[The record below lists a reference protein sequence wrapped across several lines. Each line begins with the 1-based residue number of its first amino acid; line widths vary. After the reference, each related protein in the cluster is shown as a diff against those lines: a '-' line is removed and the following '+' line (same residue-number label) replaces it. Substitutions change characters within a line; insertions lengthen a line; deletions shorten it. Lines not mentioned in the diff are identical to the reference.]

1 MENNKYT
8 EDELALFNEE
18 GIDINTLEND
28 ITDDNSQNESRP
40 DINEDLPM
48 AEEDNPE
55 NNADVEV
62 PVDNEPQEET
72 TPLIGGKFKSYD
84 DLLKAYNELER
95 HSGNQASQIN
105 ELRKQVGGGSPN
117 NTPVPERITQ
127 EDMFGNVTDEQL
139 SELIISH
146 PKEFISQMMNVLK
159 SDVQNTVSKE
169 STVNKYLDEFFSGN
183 SDISEYSEEFKNL
196 CSELNNP
203 QYALEVIR
211 GRKAGNL
218 DELMANEEYVKKNL
232 NGGKLDSFLNDE
244 SIYEKLGDNV
254 KQKIIDDYVKNVK
267 ASKSNVSPL
276 NSDVGYASKVPPK
289 TYADFNEMRDDSVNF
304 LRELENNKN

>member
-40 DINEDLPM
+40 DINEDLPT

-62 PVDNEPQEET
+62 PVDNEPQKET

-84 DLLKAYNELER
+84 DLLKDYNELER

-105 ELRKQVGGGSPN
+105 ELRKQVGGENPDN
-117 NTPVPERITQ
+117 MPVPERITQ

-159 SDVQNTVSKE
+159 SDVQSTVSKE

-244 SIYEKLGDNV
+244 SIYEKLGDKV

-276 NSDVGYASKVPPK
+276 NSDTGYASKVPPK
-289 TYADFNEMRDDSVNF
+289 TYADFNEMRDDSINF
-304 LRELENNKN
+304 LKELENNEN